1 MSKAKNAAIPDTKS
15 ELEELLIPQ
24 EGADKL
30 KVDVQL
36 LNQWRSAR
44 KGPKFLKLG
53 RFVRYKASDLKE
65 WLDSRAVET
74 NLKLV

>member
-24 EGADKL
+24 EVADKL